1 MFCEGVN
8 DVFGIGVDGTGGI
21 FDGSDTT
28 GVARVE
34 SAELCDDVLFSL
46 YEIRIC
52 GLCAILVELGGVVG
66 DSFPCELDVVTKIG
80 PLCMPT
86 GRRGSCK

>member
-8 DVFGIGVDGTGGI
+8 DVFGIGVYGTGSV

-28 GVARVE
+28 GVARVK

-46 YEIRIC
+46 YVIRIC
-52 GLCAILVELGGVVG
+52 GLRACLVEFGDSVG
-66 DSFPCELDVVTKIG
+66 DLFPCELDGVV
-80 PLCMPT
+80 L
-86 GRRGSCK
+86 

>member
-34 SAELCDDVLFSL
+34 SAEFCDDVLFSL
-46 YEIRIC
+46 YVVRIC
-52 GLCAILVELGGVVG
+52 RLRAIRAEFGGVVG
-66 DSFPCELDVVTKIG
+66 DLF
-80 PLCMPT
+80 
-86 GRRGSCK
+86 SCKLDGVVL